1 MTVAS
6 FDPGAPVVSVSPAA
20 LKHFETKLA
29 AEGNAKLL
37 RLSTAPSGC
46 SGLAYVLDMVEAP
59 EADDELLEASE
70 RVKLAIDKEAVNI
83 LRGTEI
89 DLVVEGV
96 NRVVKFRNPN
106 VVAEC
111 GCGESFT
118 IA

>member
-1 MTVAS
+1 MAVAN
-6 FDPGAPVVSVSPAA
+6 FDPSAPVISVSPAA
-20 LKHFETKLA
+20 LKHFENKLA
-29 AEGNAKLL
+29 AGGKHKLL
-37 RLSTAPSGC
+37 RLSTEPSGC
-46 SGLAYVLDMVEAP
+46 SGLAYVLDLVEAP
-59 EADDELLEASE
+59 EAEDELVEASE
-70 RVKLAIDKEAVNI
+70 AVKLAVDKKALGI